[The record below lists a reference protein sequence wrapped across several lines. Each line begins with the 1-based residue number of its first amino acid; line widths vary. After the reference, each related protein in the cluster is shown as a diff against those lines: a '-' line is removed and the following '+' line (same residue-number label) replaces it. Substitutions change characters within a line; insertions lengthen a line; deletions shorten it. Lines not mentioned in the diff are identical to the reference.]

1 MTSASTNTPS
11 FVTATLPPTI
21 APLPT
26 STLLPPS
33 PVPTNI
39 PIQGTTTTQVN
50 VRVQTNTAS
59 ESLSIIPAFSQ
70 VQIIGKEST
79 GNWLQVIHE
88 NKVGWVRAEFV
99 QVESSD
105 KIAVVE
111 IESGGGSGRSGVVI
125 SGINVRNGAGT
136 EYESIGALTQKDVV
150 LITGKDASGAWMQI
164 RFLNEVGWVATEFL
178 QIENAEE
185 IPVVNVLPTQ
195 QSMQSTVAS
204 ETPTA
209 FAQPAV
215 IDNDSI
221 TLPLFKI
228 DFRENKDFQITGTVS
243 SPSGDFE
250 DWVGVASSPSKVVM
264 EVTCSNAT
272 LQLEV
277 WETGVARELYSSP
290 CGNTIV
296 LNLSGNQSYTLRIF
310 QTHTTKDMFINY
322 TLKIKVDH

>member
-11 FVTATLPPTI
+11 FVTATLPPTV

-50 VRVQTNTAS
+50 VRIQTNTAS

-99 QVESSD
+99 QVETSD

-136 EYESIGALTQKDVV
+136 EYESIGVLTQKDVV
-150 LITGKDASGAWMQI
+150 LITGKDASGAWVQI

-178 QIENAEE
+178 QIENVVE
-185 IPVVNVLPTQ
+185 IPVVNALPTQ
-195 QSMQSTVAS
+195 SVVVS
-204 ETPTA
+204 ETPLA
-209 FAQPAV
+209 LAPIAV
-215 IDNDSI
+215 LDNDSMMMPFFI
-221 TLPLFKI
+221 V
-228 DFRENKDFQITGTVS
+228 DFAKAENFQITGTVS
-243 SPSGDFE
+243 SLPGDFE
-250 DWVGVASSPSKVVM
+250 DWLGMTSYAPEILIES
-264 EVTCSNAT
+264 TCSNT
-272 LQLEV
+272 ILQMEI
-277 WETGVARELYSSP
+277 WEAGVVREQFLSP
-290 CGNTIV
+290 CGGQVV
-296 LNLSGNQSYTLRIF
+296 LKFSENQSYTVRIF
-310 QTHTTKDMFINY
+310 QPAEIKEMFTSY
-322 TLKIKVDH
+322 TLSIRVVD